1 MAAYLTQR
9 IAHPHICHPHHGITV
24 SRAGTPAPEKQA
36 KCAGPISNAAA
47 KGVSFY
53 TPEQDPVP
61 GSAVQPQP
69 SGKPVPK
76 LFTPLKIRD
85 IELPNR
91 IWVSPMCQYSAHEG
105 FHTPWHITHYGGM
118 AQRGPGLMMI
128 EATAVQANGRI
139 TPEDSGIWL
148 DAHIDTLKKHV
159 DFAHSQNGHIGIQ
172 LAHAGRKASTVAPWL
187 SSGATATE
195 AVGGWPDDVVGPSNE
210 AFNEHYPKPR
220 AMSLAEI
227 ARFKHDFLSGV
238 RRALRAGFDVIE
250 LHFAHGYLVSSF
262 LSPAVNKRTDQYGG
276 SFENR
281 ARLALELVEATRM
294 ILPKGM
300 PLFVRISATDWLD
313 TNPEWR
319 GGPSWTI
326 DESVKLAKL
335 FAERGVDVLDVSTG
349 GNHVQQKVIGG
360 PGYQAPFAKKIK
372 AAVQSSMLV
381 SSVGSIKTGEVAQKL
396 ISGSEDPDDTPL
408 DLIAAG
414 RMFQKNPGLVW
425 AWADELEVSITIAH
439 QIGWGFG
446 GRASRKS
453 TKLTVP

>member
-1 MAAYLTQR
+1 MAAYETQR
-9 IAHPHICHPHHGITV
+9 ICHPHHGISV
-24 SRAGTPAPEKQA
+24 SRAETPVGEKTA
-36 KCAGPISNAAA
+36 KCESPIVNVPA
-47 KGVSFY
+47 KGVSFF
-53 TPEQDPVP
+53 TPEQDPVA
-61 GSAVQPQP
+61 GSAVDPQP

-76 LFTPLKIRD
+76 LFTPLKIRG
-85 IELPNR
+85 IQLPNR

-118 AQRGPGLMMI
+118 VQRGPGLVMV

-148 DAHIDTLKKHV
+148 DAHVDTLKKHV
-159 DFAHSQNGHIGIQ
+159 DFAHSQNALIGIQ

-187 SSGATATE
+187 SAGAIAAHE
-195 AVGGWPDDVVGPSNE
+195 VGGWPDEVVGPGDE
-210 AFNEHYPKPR
+210 AFGAHYPIPR
-220 AMSLAEI
+220 SMSAADIRQL
-227 ARFKHDFLSGV
+227 KQDFTSAI
-238 RRALRAGFDVIE
+238 RRAILARFDVIE

-262 LSPAVNKRTDQYGG
+262 FSPAVNKRTDQYGG

-281 ARLALELVEATRM
+281 TRLGLELVDEAREVM
-294 ILPKGM
+294 PKDM

-313 TNPEWR
+313 TNPDWQ
-319 GGPSWTI
+319 GKPSWTV

-349 GNHVQQKVIGG
+349 GNHSSQKVKGG

-372 AAVQSSMLV
+372 AAVGSTMLV
-381 SSVGSIKTGEVAQKL
+381 SAVGSIKTGDVAQTIIEGGKD
-396 ISGSEDPDDTPL
+396 EDDTPL
-408 DLIAAG
+408 DLVAAG

-425 AWADELEVSITIAH
+425 AWADDLNVTIHVAH

-446 GRASRKS
+446 GRAAKKS
-453 TKLTVP
+453 SK